1 LEALLKLFLPCF
13 HLGGVGLPGA
23 ERLGGHELGC
33 GHGAGRF
40 DDANGRRGH
49 ASGWFDQTDGRWL
62 SRRLSRE
69 RECAQEEG
77 KKQAGYFIHV
87 F

>member
-1 LEALLKLFLPCF
+1 
-13 HLGGVGLPGA
+13 
-23 ERLGGHELGC
+23 